1 MNVMSRHGTSFHA
14 HAANFWCLWWSISSQ
29 KSLPKYHPG
38 WIWQMHTNAWRFE
51 DSWPFYPN
59 FFYPNF
65 SNYCGKM
72 VKQTSLSTFQDTHSP
87 LHPTGFTTPP
97 PPPHSGLRP
106 LLSQL
111 GVPTPQNQPCSDACQ
126 WPCNAFKQISFVY
139 FCRRLQGA
147 GLSTMSLGYSVC
159 IHTFVYIYI
168 ISNVDYLHM
177 ICI

>member
-1 MNVMSRHGTSFHA
+1 MHRMILLSEICQIKGTAQNMNVMSRHGTSFHA

-97 PPPHSGLRP
+97 PTADSDRCCPSWVSRPLKTNHVPMLASGLAM
-106 LLSQL
+106 LS
-111 GVPTPQNQPCSDACQ
+111 S
-126 WPCNAFKQISFVY
+126 
-139 FCRRLQGA
+139 R
-147 GLSTMSLGYSVC
+147 
-159 IHTFVYIYI
+159 
-168 ISNVDYLHM
+168 
-177 ICI
+177 